1 METVEGS
8 IGQFLVEAM
17 AFATIAALI
26 ALIIAAAL
34 IRLLGSLRTPMDPP
48 RRTTP
53 VNNEPHRLS

>member
-34 IRLLGSLRTPMDPP
+34 IRLPGSLRTAMDPP
-48 RRTTP
+48 RRNGP
-53 VNNEPHRLS
+53 S

>member
-34 IRLLGSLRTPMDPP
+34 IRLLGSLRMDPP
-48 RRTTP
+48 RRNGP
-53 VNNEPHRLS
+53 SQQ

>member
-34 IRLLGSLRTPMDPP
+34 IRLLGSLRTAMDPP
-48 RRTTP
+48 RRNGP
-53 VNNEPHRLS
+53 SQE